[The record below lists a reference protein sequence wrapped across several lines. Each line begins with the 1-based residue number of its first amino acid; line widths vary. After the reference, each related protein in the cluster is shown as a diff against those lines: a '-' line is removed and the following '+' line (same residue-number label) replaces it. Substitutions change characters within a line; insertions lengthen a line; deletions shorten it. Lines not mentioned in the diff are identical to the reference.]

1 MTNAR
6 YTPTAK
12 IAVTGGALSA
22 AHAADFDPDTWYTW
36 PQVEE
41 FLTGAAPVEIE
52 MAVTD
57 NVPDQMAGEGIYG
70 LCYAHSA
77 HAQMIDAEGDDDNW
91 PVFMEWE
98 CREATSPC
106 TAYAD
111 FAAAGFQGTW
121 DTPRDFAIERAHT
134 AFGVAPG
141 GEIAPYIDYEAYAV
155 TIYNRYGYDDYWFI
169 DLPDG
174 RVAVFQSR

>member
-1 MTNAR
+1 MTNDR
-6 YTPTAK
+6 YTPTAQ

-36 PQVEE
+36 PQVEK
-41 FLTGAAPVEIE
+41 FIAAGASVEIE
-52 MAVTD
+52 MTATD

-70 LCYAHSA
+70 LCYAHTA
-77 HAQMIDAEGDDDNW
+77 HAQMIDAEGCDDNW

-98 CREATSPC
+98 PRQATSPC

-121 DTPRDFAIERAHT
+121 DTPRDFAADQAHT
-134 AFGVAPG
+134 LGVDPN
-141 GEIAPYIDYEAYAV
+141 GEFAPYFDYEAYTAD
-155 TIYNRYGYDDYWFI
+155 IFGSHGGYWFI

-174 RVAVFQSR
+174 RVAVFHAQ

>member
-6 YTPTAK
+6 YTPTAR

-121 DTPRDFAIERAHT
+121 DTPRDFAIERART

>member
-6 YTPTAK
+6 YTPTAR

-22 AHAADFDPDTWYTW
+22 AHADDFDPDTWYTW

-41 FLTGAAPVEIE
+41 FIAGAPVEIE
-52 MAVTD
+52 MTATD
-57 NVPDQMAGEGIYG
+57 NVPDQMAGEGING

-121 DTPRDFAIERAHT
+121 DTTRDFAIERAHT
-134 AFGVAPG
+134 AFGIAPG